1 MKAYSEAAKGIK
13 IDEEAAPAPA
23 PSAPTA
29 AASAQQMPQA
39 TAAPPP
45 QPKPLPPG
53 VVKAVCFQC
62 KKAFGVPMGAKMVAC
77 PHCQAVNQLQ
87 ENVTPTAQVSVVR

>member
-1 MKAYSEAAKGIK
+1 MKAYSEAAKGITL
-13 IDEEAAPAPA
+13 DEEAAPVPT
-23 PSAPTA
+23 PSTLTA
-29 AASAQQMPQA
+29 AASARQMTQVTP
-39 TAAPPP
+39 APPP

-62 KKAFGVPMGAKMVAC
+62 KKAFGVPVGARMVAC

-87 ENVTPTAQVSVVR
+87 ESVTPTAQVSVVR